1 MSEQPSVPTKEE
13 WKKAREIMK
22 SLPDFEEGPIRSQRE
37 AYLSLHLIMQEALE
51 QASEGKGKER
61 HAKEGELFEKQPICE
76 IARRL
81 DGGPL
86 YQAVKKIYESVR
98 LPGEA
103 GVRELLGAINY
114 IAAEV
119 ILRREKGPGSD

>member
-1 MSEQPSVPTKEE
+1 M
-13 WKKAREIMK
+13 
-22 SLPDFEEGPIRSQRE
+22 E
-37 AYLSLHLIMQEALE
+37 APNEYRSLHGVLQEALE

-61 HAKEGELFEKQPICE
+61 HASDGEAFENQPICE

-86 YQAVKKIYESVR
+86 YQAVKKIYESQR

-114 IAAEV
+114 IGAEI
-119 ILRREKGPGSD
+119 ILRREGGPIQNHT